1 LNGPLV
7 SSSLQS
13 PALDSR
19 HHLAE
24 ADERARSWQRWR
36 EPAIVVSV
44 LLVGMIAAL
53 LAIVIRTREHF
64 FYTLDAAYIHMA
76 LADQIA
82 AGNYG
87 INPGEAAAPSSTIIY
102 PFLLALVSRLGA
114 GQYAA
119 LTINVL
125 STFAT
130 GLLVCEL
137 ARECDLRIRELS
149 AISLAVLTASVAL
162 AMNLIGLAFSGLEH
176 SLHVALTVASLL
188 GLIRFVRRR
197 EADWWWLLCI
207 ALQPL
212 VRFEAAVLL
221 IADIGVLLVFR
232 KYRHAATVALIGIV
246 CVGGFG
252 LYLHSLGLSWL
263 PSSVLSRSEVAS
275 AGVGMSPGSI
285 GGFVVKV
292 ILNLNNNLDAYG
304 GAQIAVMIA
313 ALLATFTRVANPL
326 ERFRQEPVKASVAAF
341 AALVSVAH
349 LAGGSLS
356 SFSRYEIYAMM
367 LSICALAVVY
377 REALNDWLRNS
388 TFLGHLIVAAM
399 LIFVFSGYAR
409 RTLVTPGA
417 AANIYEQQFQMR
429 RFVAQFYQGPVA
441 VNHLGAINYRNPE
454 YVLDLGGTGLESVR
468 KAIVE
473 HKSGQWMEKLVAD
486 HGIGLAIMY
495 PTLEPPAPPS
505 WRAVAQLGLNGRSH
519 SAAGEAV
526 TFYATREE
534 EVPIILDK
542 LRHFAPTLPPG
553 VPLTI
558 LPQAS
563 HS

>member
-1 LNGPLV
+1 
-7 SSSLQS
+7 
-13 PALDSR
+13 
-19 HHLAE
+19 
-24 ADERARSWQRWR
+24 
-36 EPAIVVSV
+36 
-44 LLVGMIAAL
+44 MIAAL
-53 LAIVIRTREHF
+53 LAILIRTGGHF

-82 AGNYG
+82 SGNYG

-102 PFLLALVSRLGA
+102 PYLLALVSRLGA
-114 GQYAA
+114 GQFAA
-119 LTINVL
+119 LWINVL
-125 STFAT
+125 STLAT
-130 GLLVCEL
+130 GVLVCEL
-137 ARECDLRIRELS
+137 ARECDLRIRELP
-149 AISLAVLTASVAL
+149 AVSLALLTASVTL

-232 KYRHAATVALIGIV
+232 KFRHAAAVAIIGIV
-246 CVGGFG
+246 SVGGF
-252 LYLHSLGLSWL
+252 
-263 PSSVLSRSEVAS
+263 VTK
-275 AGVGMSPGSI
+275 I
-285 GGFVVKV
+285 IF
-292 ILNLNNNLDAYG
+292 NLNSNLDAYG
-304 GAQIAVMIA
+304 GAQIAIMTA
-313 ALLATFTRVANPL
+313 GLLATFTRVVNPL
-326 ERFRQEPVKASVAAF
+326 DRFRQEPIKGSVAAF
-341 AALVSVAH
+341 AALVAMAH

-356 SFSRYEIYAMM
+356 SFSRYEIYVMM
-367 LSICALAVVY
+367 LGICGLAVVY
-377 REALNDWLRNS
+377 REVLNDWLRS
-388 TFLGHLIVAAM
+388 ATFLGHIIVAAM

-429 RFVAQFYQGPVA
+429 RFVTQFYQGPVA

-468 KAIVE
+468 RAIAE
-473 HKSGQWMEKLVAD
+473 HKSGAWMEKLVAD

-495 PTLEPPAPPS
+495 PTLEPPTPPS
-505 WRAVAQLGLNGRSH
+505 WRPVAELGLSGRSH
-519 SAAGEAV
+519 SAAGEVV
-526 TFYATREE
+526 TFYATREQQVPVIE
-534 EVPIILDK
+534 EK
-542 LRHFAPTLPPG
+542 LRQFAPTLPPG

-558 LPQAS
+558 LPQAP